1 MSHRDGQYYV
11 NRRQWLA
18 ISGTAALA
26 LAGPGIRAGAAAES
40 TQEPEVPAA
49 EDLMREHGIL
59 RRVLLVY
66 SEAATRLTNDDAELP
81 AAELG
86 RAAALFRRF
95 GEDYHERV
103 LEEKHV
109 FPLLIDQGGE
119 RAALA
124 QTLTDQHERGREINA
139 YVSFVTADGAVS
151 PADRA
156 PLAGALVGFVR
167 MYQHHAAI
175 EDTVAFPEWKKL
187 VTPSQYSELSE
198 QFEDLEHRMLGEDA
212 FEEAVREISVIEA
225 AFGLADLSALT
236 APLPPQPA

>member
-1 MSHRDGQYYV
+1 MSHRDDQYCV

-18 ISGTAALA
+18 ISGTTALA
-26 LAGPGIRAGAAAES
+26 LVSGIRARAAQES
-40 TQEPEVPAA
+40 TQEPEVSAA

-66 SEAATRLTNDDAELP
+66 SAAATRLMNDDAELP
-81 AAELG
+81 TAELRKAAE
-86 RAAALFRRF
+86 LFRRF

-109 FPLLIDQGGE
+109 FPLLIDEGGE
-119 RAALA
+119 HAALA
-124 QTLTDQHERGREINA
+124 QTLTDQHERGREINY
-139 YVSFVTADGAVS
+139 YVSAVTADGAIS
-151 PADRA
+151 PANRA
-156 PLAGALVGFVR
+156 ALSGALVSFVR

-175 EDTVAFPEWKKL
+175 EDTVAFPAWKKL

-198 QFEDLEHRMLGEDA
+198 LFEDLEHRMLGEDA

-225 AFGLADLSALT
+225 AFGLADLNAIT
-236 APLPPQPA
+236 APPPPQPA